1 MEYPSPFFILKM
13 YSVIYFQLRW
23 GFVVACRLSC
33 LAACG
38 ILVPRPQVE
47 PVSPALEWRFLATG
61 PPGKSPAHYC
71 FSLANFPIL
80 CTPAQY
86 HLCKKPFLFFQV
98 FSFFPVFLCCLVPT
112 SPSLHSE
119 LLEEQELCLIHLCTP
134 STQSNTG
141 LVVGLDKYLLNKW
154 VTEWLCIHLQV
165 IFVYDNGP
173 LGGVSLEPR
182 AQHWETQESPLVSQD
197 RSTDTVLI

>member
-1 MEYPSPFFILKM
+1 MNIKYWSLVYMQNYYHCHSFQRDNDLIICLTELVYWSCICPNTWHTSTIAHLCCSFYMEYPSPFFILKM

-98 FSFFPVFLCCLVPT
+98 FSFFPVFLCCFKDC
-112 SPSLHSE
+112 H
-119 LLEEQELCLIHLCTP
+119 
-134 STQSNTG
+134 
-141 LVVGLDKYLLNKW
+141 
-154 VTEWLCIHLQV
+154 
-165 IFVYDNGP
+165 
-173 LGGVSLEPR
+173 
-182 AQHWETQESPLVSQD
+182 
-197 RSTDTVLI
+197 